1 EQFFGLI
8 DKPSAA
14 LNPCLPKTIAPFTW
28 TKNQYDPEEISIRSQ
43 GHFGRCLLM
52 SPKQPHHRSRLAP
65 QEEITARD
73 RSPTAC
79 AVYWSPQ
86 DTFFCRSLTSGHNL
100 LRLCSAPARSGSQFR
115 HSKMVQVAEGQSG
128 HSLL

>member
-1 EQFFGLI
+1 MDQKSI
-8 DKPSAA
+8 
-14 LNPCLPKTIAPFTW
+14 
-28 TKNQYDPEEISIRSQ
+28 DPEEISIPSQ
-43 GHFGRCLLM
+43 GHFRRYLLM
-52 SPKQPHHRSRLAP
+52 LPKQPDHRSRLAP

-73 RSPTAC
+73 QSPIAC

-86 DTFFCRSLTSGHNL
+86 ETVFCRSLSSGHNL
-100 LRLCSAPARSGSQFR
+100 LCLCSAAARSGSQFR